1 MSTDK
6 AAASLLNILQKKSQ
20 NPNSYLKNPKNH
32 TPSCIQTIQKAMPTY
47 NALLHIEE
55 NIGEGSFLHLLQKA
69 PELCLT
75 WFQSSDKYQDNI
87 PSNTIS
93 SALGTALV
101 LNIFP
106 YSPRHKNLHS
116 FIEKFISKG
125 AHPEPLCQVLHCKE
139 KIVLEKNQSIAD
151 CGIYSAAKGIC
162 HFFEEP
168 DQQNFLK
175 NLKASGEDITRWKLS
190 DDYVFLAHLMARTAK
205 QDLHCALPKDILEI
219 DATLLSQPAQHSI
232 QTAKL
237 GLRKDIYDNAFHHDK
252 TPHFKAK
259 KI

>member
-1 MSTDK
+1 MSTIK
-6 AAASLLNILQKKSQ
+6 THKSLLNILQEKSKNA
-20 NPNSYLKNPKNH
+20 NPYLKNIKNH
-32 TPSCIQTIQKAMPTY
+32 TPSCIQAIQKSMPTY

-55 NIGEGSFLHLLQKA
+55 NIGDEAFLHLLQKA

-125 AHPEPLCQVLHCKE
+125 AHPEPLCQVLDCKE
-139 KIVLEKNQSIAD
+139 KIVLGKNQSIAD

-205 QDLHCALPKDILEI
+205 QDLHCALPKEILAI
-219 DATLLSQPAQHSI
+219 DATLLSQTAQKSL
-232 QTAKL
+232 QTTIVEM
-237 GLRKDIYDNAFHHDK
+237 RKDIYNNAIHHDK
-252 TPHFKAK
+252 TPHFKVK